1 MKMNPSVC
9 PPLRFLLLST
19 FLGLSWLIYKY
30 GKYFVGWKL
39 QRMKEMQIICWF
51 DIINTKPGIFFL
63 SSVTPTHFCSK
74 DQEFSIYK
82 DKCMVI
88 YNLIHA
94 MPTTYFQQK
103 ILSGRVKSLEFFLT
117 NHPNNFK
124 TFLKLTL
131 KTTAS

>member
-1 MKMNPSVC
+1 M
-9 PPLRFLLLST
+9 
-19 FLGLSWLIYKY
+19 
-30 GKYFVGWKL
+30 
-39 QRMKEMQIICWF
+39 ICWF

-117 NHPNNFK
+117 NLPNNFK